1 MRDLSPGMKT
11 LNKGLL
17 PLLIVAATVTLN
29 GCSTQPPAPTASELA
44 QAQSADRLQDIRN
57 LLIAGEF
64 DEARQGLQATQ
75 PTRLSGRQRV
85 EWHLLA
91 AELLIEQGDM
101 EGAANQ
107 LASFDRYAA
116 SATTTQE
123 NRAGLLRI
131 RMLELS
137 EHWLQAARERD
148 FISAVLN
155 EDRAD
160 ENLAQLWQDL
170 LRVPDTSLQEAA
182 ANAPATRFG
191 AWLTLAA
198 ISRSYHLTLD
208 EQVAAVDD
216 WRTLNPGHP
225 AAMQLPGTLSQLE
238 SIASQRPERI
248 SVLLPLSGRLQR
260 SGQAILDGF
269 MAAYYQSLTRGFPV
283 PVIDVIDN
291 DKITDINTA
300 YFESVLNGSQWLI
313 GPLNKDDVQSLAS
326 QPVLP
331 LPTIALNYADLPG
344 ADLQNADP
352 ANAERMGESPV
363 QTPRD
368 LYQYGLS
375 AEDDARQIA
384 ERAWADGH
392 RRALVM
398 APQGEWGERVY
409 GAFRDH
415 WLALGGDIAE
425 TRFYP
430 RTNDYNPEVREM
442 LNVDDSA
449 SRHQSIQSLV
459 RLPVEFEPRPRQ
471 DADWLFLLALPEQ
484 ARLIKPALAFNFAYD
499 LPVYAT
505 SQVYSGTDNPD
516 RDRDLN
522 GIRFCDLPWLLGS
535 TEIRSTL
542 DEGLGHSSGSYSRLH
557 AMGVDAY
564 RLMERIRQLQALP
577 DSRIYG
583 ATGVLTLD
591 GNNRIHRT
599 TECTEFSRGVPV
611 RLTGVSEAPT
621 DLEEDLKQDPE
632 QSTDS

>member
-1 MRDLSPGMKT
+1 MKT
-11 LNKGLL
+11 LKKGLL
-17 PLLIVAATVTLN
+17 PLMLVAATVTLN

-44 QAQSADRLQDIRN
+44 QAQSADRLQVIRDQ
-57 LLIAGEF
+57 LMAGEF

-75 PTRLSGRQRV
+75 PTRLSGHQRV

-91 AELLIEQGDM
+91 AELLIVQGDM
-101 EGAANQ
+101 EGATNQ
-107 LASFDRYAA
+107 LASFDRYAV
-116 SATTTQE
+116 SATTNQE

-155 EDRAD
+155 AEQGED
-160 ENLAQLWQDL
+160 NLAQLWQNL
-170 LRVPDTSLQEAA
+170 LSVPDTQLKEAA
-182 ANAPATRFG
+182 ANAPDTRFG
-191 AWLTLAA
+191 GWLTLAA

-208 EQVAAVDD
+208 EQVAAVDQ
-216 WRTLNPGHP
+216 WRNRHPGHP
-225 AAMQLPGTLSQLE
+225 AAMQLPGTLAQLE

-269 MAAYYQSLTRGFPV
+269 MAAYYQSLTLGFPV

-291 DKITDINTA
+291 NQITDINTA
-300 YFESVLNGSQWLI
+300 YFESVLNGSQWLV

-331 LPTIALNYADLPG
+331 LPTIALNYADPSSAG
-344 ADLQNADP
+344 QAS
-352 ANAERMGESPV
+352 ESLAVSP
-363 QTPRD
+363 PD

-375 AEDDARQIA
+375 AEDDARQVA

-398 APQGEWGERVY
+398 APQGDWGERVY

-505 SQVYSGTDNPD
+505 SQVYSGSDNPS

-522 GIRFCDLPWLLGS
+522 GIRFCDLPWLLRAS
-535 TEIRSTL
+535 EMRTTL
-542 DEGLGHSSGSYSRLH
+542 DEGLGQSSGAYARLH
-557 AMGVDAY
+557 AMGIDAY
-564 RLMERIRQLQALP
+564 RLMERIRLLEALP

-583 ATGVLTLD
+583 ASGVLTLD
-591 GNNRIHRT
+591 ENNRIHRT

-611 RLTGVSEAPT
+611 RLSALT
-621 DLEEDLKQDPE
+621 DADA
-632 QSTDS
+632 

>member
-17 PLLIVAATVTLN
+17 PLLLIAATVTLN

-44 QAQSADRLQDIRN
+44 QAQSADRLQDIRD

-91 AELLIEQGDM
+91 AELLIEQSDM

-107 LASFDRYAA
+107 LASFDRYAV

-155 EDRAD
+155 EDRAE

-170 LRVPDTSLQEAA
+170 LRVPDTNLQEAA
-182 ANAPATRFG
+182 ANAPSTRFG

-216 WRTLNPGHP
+216 WRNLNPGHP
-225 AAMQLPGTLSQLE
+225 AALQLPGTLSQLE

-248 SVLLPLSGRLQR
+248 SVLLPLTGRLQR

-269 MAAYYQSLTRGFPV
+269 MAAYYQSLTLGSPV

-291 DKITDINTA
+291 NKITDINTA

-331 LPTIALNYADLPG
+331 LPTIALNYADLQD
-344 ADLQNADP
+344 ADLQDADLQDTDLPDTVQAGGSLAQGP
-352 ANAERMGESPV
+352 A
-363 QTPRD
+363 D
-368 LYQYGLS
+368 LYQFGLS

-398 APQGEWGERVY
+398 APQGDWGERVY
-409 GAFRDH
+409 QVFRDH

-449 SRHQSIQSLV
+449 SRHQSIQSLI

-535 TEIRSTL
+535 SEMRTALE
-542 DEGLGHSSGSYSRLH
+542 EGLGRTQGAYARLH

-591 GNNRIHRT
+591 SNNRIHRT
-599 TECTEFSRGVPV
+599 TECTEFSRGIPV
-611 RLTGVSEAPT
+611 RLTTVTETES
-621 DLEEDLKQDPE
+621 
-632 QSTDS
+632 

>member
-11 LNKGLL
+11 LKKGLL
-17 PLLIVAATVTLN
+17 PLMLVAATVTLN

-44 QAQSADRLQDIRN
+44 QAQSADRLQVIRDQ
-57 LLIAGEF
+57 LMAGEF

-75 PTRLSGRQRV
+75 PTRLSGHQRV

-91 AELLIEQGDM
+91 AELLIVQGDM
-101 EGAANQ
+101 EGATNQ
-107 LASFDRYAA
+107 LASFDRYAV
-116 SATTTQE
+116 SATTNQE

-155 EDRAD
+155 AEQGED
-160 ENLAQLWQDL
+160 NLAQLWQNL
-170 LRVPDTSLQEAA
+170 LSVPDTQLKEAA
-182 ANAPATRFG
+182 ANAPDTRFG
-191 AWLTLAA
+191 GWLTLAA

-208 EQVAAVDD
+208 EQVAAVDQ
-216 WRTLNPGHP
+216 WRNRHPGHP
-225 AAMQLPGTLSQLE
+225 AAMQLPGTLAQLE

-269 MAAYYQSLTRGFPV
+269 MAAYYQSLTLGFPV

-291 DKITDINTA
+291 NQITDINTA
-300 YFESVLNGSQWLI
+300 YFESVLNGSQWLV

-331 LPTIALNYADLPG
+331 LPTIALNYADPSSAG
-344 ADLQNADP
+344 QAS
-352 ANAERMGESPV
+352 ESLAVSP
-363 QTPRD
+363 PD

-375 AEDDARQIA
+375 AEDDARQVA

-398 APQGEWGERVY
+398 APQGDWGERVY

-505 SQVYSGTDNPD
+505 SQVYSGSDNPS

-522 GIRFCDLPWLLGS
+522 GIRFCDLPWLLRAS
-535 TEIRSTL
+535 EMRTTL
-542 DEGLGHSSGSYSRLH
+542 DEGLGQSSGAYARLH
-557 AMGVDAY
+557 AMGIDAY
-564 RLMERIRQLQALP
+564 RLMERIRLLEALP

-583 ATGVLTLD
+583 ASGVLTLD
-591 GNNRIHRT
+591 ENNRIHRT

-611 RLTGVSEAPT
+611 RLSALT
-621 DLEEDLKQDPE
+621 DADA
-632 QSTDS
+632 